1 MAYDD
6 RGELDLTKQIDT
18 LKESRDRF
26 KMLFMEVSYLLH
38 REKKKIKR
46 YRRFVKFLEGGV
58 RDRKTN
64 N

>member
-1 MAYDD
+1 MPIDD

-26 KMLFMEVSYLLH
+26 KMLFLEVSELLH

-46 YRRFVKFLEGGV
+46 YRRFVKFLEGGC
-58 RDRKTN
+58 K
-64 N
+64 

>member
-1 MAYDD
+1 MDKD
-6 RGELDLTKQIDT
+6 EQIKI

-26 KMLFMEVSYLLH
+26 KMLFLEVFQLLH